1 MRKDLAL
8 LGLAYVLS
16 QFYRSFLSVLT
27 VPLQDDLGAAPDQL
41 AAASG
46 LWFLSFAAMQVP
58 VGAAL
63 DRIGPRRTSGWL
75 LLLGGAGGAALFAV
89 ATQPW
94 HISAAMALLG
104 VGCAPVL
111 MAAYYILARD
121 FPAAR
126 FSTLAG
132 LILGIGTSGS
142 IFSSLPMVWASEV
155 LGWRVAVA
163 ALAVISAGV
172 AVGLLFVV
180 RDPERVVT
188 EAHGSLLDIL
198 KIPAMWAILPL
209 MTVSYMP
216 SGGFR
221 GVWTGPFLSELFGA
235 SQGVIGTV
243 ALILGVAMIAGSL
256 LYGPAERLFGT
267 RKWLAFGGNLVA
279 MVLCLLMVV
288 LPYDDLVR
296 SAAMLAGICFF
307 TCTYALLM
315 SHGRAF
321 FPPHLVGRGVTLM
334 NLCGMVGVGV
344 SQMLTGRMH
353 ERIVTGGGSYADAYD
368 ALFLFYAVALAVG
381 VLAYVKAP
389 DRTD

>member
-1 MRKDLAL
+1 MRKDLML

-27 VPLQDDLGAAPDQL
+27 TPLQEDLGASADQL

-58 VGAAL
+58 VGVAL

-75 LLLGGAGGAALFAV
+75 LLAGGGGGAAVFAL
-89 ATQPW
+89 ATEPW
-94 HISAAMALLG
+94 HVSAAMALLG

-142 IFSSLPMVWASEV
+142 IFSSLPLVWAAEAI
-155 LGWRVAVA
+155 GWRASVGALALISAAVA
-163 ALAVISAGV
+163 L
-172 AVGLLFVV
+172 GLLAVV
-180 RDPERVVT
+180 RDPGRVVT
-188 EAHGSLLDIL
+188 ESHGSLLDIL

-209 MTVSYMP
+209 MFVSYMP

-221 GVWTGPFLSELFGA
+221 GVWTGPYLAEVYGA
-235 SQGVIGTV
+235 SQAVIGTV
-243 ALILGVAMIAGSL
+243 ALGLGVAMICGTL
-256 LYGPAERLFGT
+256 GYGPAERLFKT
-267 RKWLAFGGNLVA
+267 RKWLAIAGNLLAAAVCA
-279 MVLCLLMVV
+279 AMVV
-288 LPYDDLVR
+288 LPPDDLVR
-296 SAAMLAGICFF
+296 SAVMLAAICLL
-307 TCTYALLM
+307 TCTYALII

-321 FPPHLVGRGVTLM
+321 FPPHQIGRGVTLM
-334 NLCGMVGVGV
+334 NLCGMVGVGL
-344 SQMLTGRMH
+344 SQMLTGRLH
-353 ERIVTGGGSYADAYD
+353 ERVLAAGGSYEQAYD
-368 ALFLFYAVALAVG
+368 GIFLFYAVALTLG
-381 VLAYVKAP
+381 VAIYARAP